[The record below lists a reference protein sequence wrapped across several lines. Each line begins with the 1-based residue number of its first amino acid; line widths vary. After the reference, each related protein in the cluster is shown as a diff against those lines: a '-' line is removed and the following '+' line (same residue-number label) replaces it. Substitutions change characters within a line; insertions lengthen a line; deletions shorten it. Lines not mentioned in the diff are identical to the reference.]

1 MSASIITPAVSTRL
15 TTAANARGDL
25 GLPATAPTDTQLE
38 RWIDQASA
46 RAKTFC
52 NGRIFGRAT
61 YRERFEITNRCLDD
75 LCLGLLLDATPVV
88 SIQEVKVD
96 GLVLSPATYEVDGRL
111 LYRLQDGDRRA
122 FFGRV
127 VVVQYVAGW
136 VLPSEVADYENPP
149 VGTEKLPADIERAVI
164 QLVGGPA
171 FGLGRDPMVKSDDV
185 EGVGSRSFYVQGAGA
200 SLPHPEAEATL
211 AQYRRLAFA

>member
-1 MSASIITPAVSTRL
+1 MSPSIIAPAASARL
-15 TTAANARGDL
+15 TTAVNARGDL
-25 GLPATAPTDTQLE
+25 GLPATAPTDAQLE

-46 RAKTFC
+46 QASTFC
-52 NGRIFGRAT
+52 RRAFGRAT
-61 YRERFEITNRCLDD
+61 YRERFEIANCCRDD
-75 LCLGLLLDATPVV
+75 LYLGLLLDAGPVV
-88 SIQEVKVD
+88 SIQAVVVD
-96 GLVLSPATYEVDGRL
+96 GLLLSPATYEVDDRL

-122 FFGRV
+122 FHGRIV
-127 VVVQYVAGW
+127 AVEYVAGW
-136 VLPSEVADYENPP
+136 VLPSDSDYASPP
-149 VGTEKLPADIERAVI
+149 TGAEKLPADVERAVI

-185 EGVGSRSFYVQGAGA
+185 EGVGSRSFYVQGANA